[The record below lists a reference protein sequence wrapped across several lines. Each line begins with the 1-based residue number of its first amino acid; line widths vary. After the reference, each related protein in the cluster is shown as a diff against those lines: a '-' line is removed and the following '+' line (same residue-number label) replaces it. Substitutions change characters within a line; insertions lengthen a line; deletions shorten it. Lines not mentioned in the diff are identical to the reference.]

1 MQKLAKPLLAI
12 AILIFITGILAACSS
27 NSKNSNVQA
36 SHTDISGTQSTS
48 GVTQAADAPKFK
60 YGKIDIP
67 GKEGS
72 LCAAPIYIAY
82 EKGFYAEEG
91 FDVNLISADTET
103 RKIGLNN
110 GTIPIVNGDFQFFPS
125 IENDVR
131 VKVVDGLHFGCIK
144 LLVKKDS
151 PIQSVEDVRG
161 KKISVDEIGG
171 TPHQVASVWLEK
183 NGISAK
189 PEDGEVTFLPF
200 ADGNL
205 AVEALNKGEVDIA
218 ALWDPFGS
226 VIEKTGNYRVIL
238 DISTDE
244 PFADKF
250 CCFLYASEK
259 WINENPEKVAA
270 LLRAYRKAQ
279 NWIAENP
286 EETVDIIINGKYS
299 QIEDRDLAIKLI
311 KSYKYPTDEDRAKNP
326 TQVRDNV
333 LYFAEQLYSIG
344 YLTTDP
350 ETFTNR
356 AYAEIEVNASNP

>member
-1 MQKLAKPLLAI
+1 MKRVTKIVGTVALFLLLA
-12 AILIFITGILAACSS
+12 AFFSGWFGAKDSKEQTSRPAGTAALY
-27 NSKNSNVQA
+27 
-36 SHTDISGTQSTS
+36 
-48 GVTQAADAPKFK
+48 KF
-60 YGKIDIP
+60 GKIDIP

-91 FDVNLISADTET
+91 FEVNLITANTET

-125 IENDVR
+125 IENEVK

-144 LLVKKDS
+144 LLVPNNS
-151 PIQSVEDVRG
+151 PIYSAKDLRG
-161 KKISVDEIGG
+161 KRISVDEIGG
-171 TPHQVASVWLEK
+171 TPHQVAAVWLEK

-189 PEDGEVTFLPF
+189 PEDRQVTFLPF
-200 ADGNL
+200 SDGNL
-205 AVEALNKGEVDIA
+205 AVEALNKGEVDVA

-226 VIEKTGNYRVIL
+226 VLEKTGNYRVIL
-238 DISTDE
+238 DIATDE

-259 WINENPEKVAA
+259 LIKEEPDKVAA
-270 LLRAYRKAQ
+270 LLRAYHKAQ
-279 NWIAENP
+279 NWIAAHP
-286 EETVDIIINGKYS
+286 EETVDIIIKGKYS
-299 QIEDRDLAIKLI
+299 QIEDRELAIKLI
-311 KSYKYPTDEDRAKNP
+311 KSYAYPTTEDRAVKP

-333 LYFAEQLYSIG
+333 RYFAEQLYSIG

-350 ETFTNR
+350 ETFTNH
-356 AYAEIEVNASNP
+356 AYAEIDITLGK

>member
-1 MQKLAKPLLAI
+1 MKS
-12 AILIFITGILAACSS
+12 FIRVS
-27 NSKNSNVQA
+27 
-36 SHTDISGTQSTS
+36 S
-48 GVTQAADAPKFK
+48 GVGLFLVLVVLFSGCFGANDRKKATSPATDTAADYK
-60 YGKIDIP
+60 YGKIEIP

-91 FDVNLISADTET
+91 FEVNLISANTET

-125 IENDVR
+125 IENEVK

-144 LLVKKDS
+144 LLVHKAAPIYSAKDL
-151 PIQSVEDVRG
+151 RG
-161 KKISVDEIGG
+161 KRISVDEIGG
-171 TPHQVASVWLEK
+171 TPHQVAAVWLEK

-189 PEDGEVTFLPF
+189 PEDRQVTFLPF

-205 AVEALNKGEVDIA
+205 AVEALNKGEVDVA

-226 VIEKTGNYRVIL
+226 VLEKTGNYRVIL
-238 DISTDE
+238 DIATDE

-259 WINENPEKVAA
+259 LIKEEPEKVAA

-279 NWIAENP
+279 DWIAANP
-286 EETVDIIINGKYS
+286 EATVDLIIKGKYS
-299 QIEDRDLAIKLI
+299 QVEDRDLAIELI
-311 KSYKYPTDEDRAKNP
+311 KSYAYPTTADRSAKP

-333 LYFAEQLYSIG
+333 RYFAEQLYSIG

-350 ETFTNR
+350 ETFTKH
-356 AYAEIEVNASNP
+356 AYVEIDINLGK

>member
-1 MQKLAKPLLAI
+1 MKEKESGEEMKRVVKIGGAVLVLLLLAVFFS
-12 AILIFITGILAACSS
+12 AWFAVK
-27 NSKNSNVQA
+27 NSKKQTA
-36 SHTDISGTQSTS
+36 GRPEGT
-48 GVTQAADAPKFK
+48 AAHYK
-60 YGKIDIP
+60 YGKIEIP

-91 FDVNLISADTET
+91 FDVTLISANTET

-125 IENDVR
+125 IENEVK
-131 VKVVDGLHFGCIK
+131 VKVVDGLHYGCIK
-144 LLVKKDS
+144 LLVPKAS
-151 PIQSVEDVRG
+151 PIYTAQDLRG
-161 KKISVDEIGG
+161 KRISVDEIGG
-171 TPHQVASVWLEK
+171 TPHQVAAVWLEK

-189 PEDGEVTFLPF
+189 PEDGQVTFLPF

-205 AVEALNKGEVDIA
+205 AAEALNKGEVDVA

-226 VIEKTGNYRVIL
+226 VLEQTGNYRVIL
-238 DISTDE
+238 DIATDE

-259 WINENPEKVAA
+259 LIKEEPAKVAA

-279 NWIAENP
+279 NWIAAHP
-286 EETVDIIINGKYS
+286 EETVEIIIKGKYS
-299 QIEDRDLAIKLI
+299 QIEDRDLAVKLI
-311 KSYKYPTDEDRAKNP
+311 KSYAYPTTADRAANP
-326 TQVRDNV
+326 TRVRDNV
-333 LYFAEQLYSIG
+333 RYFAEQLYKIG

-350 ETFTNR
+350 DTFTQQ
-356 AYAEIEVNASNP
+356 AYVELDINLGQ